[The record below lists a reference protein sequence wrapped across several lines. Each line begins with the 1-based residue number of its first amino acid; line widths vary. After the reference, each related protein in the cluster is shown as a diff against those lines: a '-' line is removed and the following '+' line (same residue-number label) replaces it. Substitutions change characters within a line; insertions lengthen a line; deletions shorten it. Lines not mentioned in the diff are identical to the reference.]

1 LQALYGVAV
10 HLFHDPCR
18 DLALGYRAEAD
29 CLAGISCRHDGPRHR
44 RRAVDRADNALVCTA
59 TRRMRI
65 INRAEFFAG
74 DLATFASGQMLL
86 ISVVRQRK
94 SLPPAIE
101 SSMALV
107 LAPDAP

>member
-1 LQALYGVAV
+1 
-10 HLFHDPCR
+10 
-18 DLALGYRAEAD
+18 
-29 CLAGISCRHDGPRHR
+29 
-44 RRAVDRADNALVCTA
+44 
-59 TRRMRI
+59 MRI